1 MTQVGVEEGTAALGE
16 LRSAIDKVR
25 STGVQRVADVSPALL
40 ASLKISAEVPP
51 AEARERVRAGLFAL
65 AERLDPDLRRAFL
78 ESAGF
83 RRDAAP
89 AAGDRIKATAT
100 MLGTSERT
108 AYRRVDEAVAEM
120 ALLLQSRDGR
130 PALVDLD
137 YVFLR
142 SHFRVDLTGDAPLMV
157 MERTISA
164 RSDGVS
170 RIDERV
176 NLPRTRH
183 QQLHFRALEGC
194 RVESN
199 NFLTPGMWAI
209 TLSFP
214 RPLNAGEEHTFA
226 VSVRLPDHDSLE
238 PVVGFF
244 PHTASYD
251 AAVDLQFGDRRPVA
265 LERFQ
270 EAPPVGHVSQIPGAE
285 PVEPILARHHFS
297 FTTMKPG
304 FCYGVRWRWAETPDA
319 AVPTF

>member
-1 MTQVGVEEGTAALGE
+1 MTQVGVEEGTAVLGE

-25 STGVQRVADVSPALL
+25 STGVQRVADVPPALL
-40 ASLKISAEVPP
+40 ASLKISADVPP

-176 NLPRTRH
+176 NLPRMRH

-214 RPLNAGEEHTFA
+214 RPLKSTRSQCPSA
-226 VSVRLPDHDSLE
+226 
-238 PVVGFF
+238 F
-244 PHTASYD
+244 PTMTRSNRSWGSFPTPPATTPPSTCSSATAD
-251 AAVDLQFGDRRPVA
+251 
-265 LERFQ
+265 
-270 EAPPVGHVSQIPGAE
+270 
-285 PVEPILARHHFS
+285 
-297 FTTMKPG
+297 
-304 FCYGVRWRWAETPDA
+304 RWRWRGFRRLPPWGTCPRSRARSRWSRALPAITSRSRP
-319 AVPTF
+319 